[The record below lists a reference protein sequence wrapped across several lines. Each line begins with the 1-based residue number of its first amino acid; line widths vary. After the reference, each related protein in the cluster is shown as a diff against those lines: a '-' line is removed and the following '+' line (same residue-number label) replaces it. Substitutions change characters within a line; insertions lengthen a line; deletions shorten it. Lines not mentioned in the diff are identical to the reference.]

1 MERFDKEPEQGG
13 RMCWFTALV
22 LAVQILGLSAV
33 IIVAVWMGHF
43 RGGFAWQSDPAKE
56 FNFHPVFMVIGMIFL
71 YSDGKCNFYTVTVCN
86 KNSQFLIVI

>member
-1 MERFDKEPEQGG
+1 MERFDKEPEQCG
-13 RMCWFTALV
+13 RNMCWFTSLV
-22 LAVQILGLSAV
+22 LMVQILGLSAV

-71 YSDGKCNFYTVTVCN
+71 YSDGED
-86 KNSQFLIVI
+86 FLFKIL